1 MDLSN
6 STSFWPKHTFNPT
19 YRRLYQCIIARSLD
33 DGALPDPDFKIKSQ
47 LEPIPFDGADKYV
60 DEIKKCF
67 EIKAVEK
74 KVKRKVGEEVG
85 KDAQKNLEE
94 EIEKDLDFL
103 MD

>member
-33 DGALPDPDFKIKSQ
+33 DGDLPDPDFKITLQ
-47 LEPIPFDGADKYV
+47 LESIPFEGANKYV
-60 DEIKKCF
+60 DEIKRCF
-67 EIKAVEK
+67 EVEVVER
-74 KVKRKVGEEVG
+74 KVKRRVGGEVS